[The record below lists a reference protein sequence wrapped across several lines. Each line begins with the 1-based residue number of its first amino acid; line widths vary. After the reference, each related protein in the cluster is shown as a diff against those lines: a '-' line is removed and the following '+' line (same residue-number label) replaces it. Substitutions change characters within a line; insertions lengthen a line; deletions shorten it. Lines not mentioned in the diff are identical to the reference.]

1 MDGTGLAMM
10 IGAVLFFGGAALL
23 AYVLLGALR
32 TRS

>member
-1 MDGTGLAMM
+1 MHGTGLAMM

-23 AYVLLGALR
+23 AFVVFGALR